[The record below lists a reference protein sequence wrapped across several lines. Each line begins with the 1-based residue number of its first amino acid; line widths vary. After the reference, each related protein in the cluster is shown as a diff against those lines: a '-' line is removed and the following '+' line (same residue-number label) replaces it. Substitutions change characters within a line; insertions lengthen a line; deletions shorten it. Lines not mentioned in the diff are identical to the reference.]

1 MKIRK
6 STCSA
11 NRDALKLA
19 LSLLA
24 AACLAWTANGAVV
37 TAADGDTVVIGT
49 DVANSTSY
57 ELVVTTGVQGVTLVL
72 PPADEQG
79 IATVWTRIYLK
90 GTGTASFAAAEG
102 QTPTA
107 IVIAAGLAADDSA
120 TLHVAAPD
128 VTMLGVGVINVANV
142 SGKLHYPV
150 ADIAQVTFANVAGEF
165 ALRGYCTARKVPT
178 DFVVKPGAEV
188 ALQGTNPL
196 GFGDAFTMADY
207 DLLVLSVDAIPST
220 CTVTVNPGRT
230 LYFKPCNTT
239 RGNFAA
245 YPWQWTGTAARAGNF
260 PVVLNGKGSR
270 ILCRN
275 VNSATLALLAAV
287 SGTGEVLFQSDST
300 VGEAQHV
307 FRGMTYRSIKSNP
320 VSIPI
325 NTAAEPVLP
334 AQHSWT
340 NKVAHWFD
348 ASDAATII
356 KYTYTKA
363 DSGLRNNFEGRYP
376 VVVGW
381 TDHVKGYSDKFL
393 YSRDAINGHWPY
405 ELPYLVEGGLN
416 GKNYLSFGEYY
427 NNIDMSQVDAQ
438 DCPAGVHI
446 SRWLQFVGPS
456 TTAVVGNKKPTGSY
470 TLLTGCKYCIM
481 VFGSQ
486 FGGGKSILG
495 DQEDKGSPRTTGN
508 MARGDSLITHNWFAY
523 TGYSITVDG
532 MLAKTTD
539 KPSGG
544 WQIVSLDM
552 SATNTVLDCLGGHF
566 VTKSTD
572 AGLLTG
578 RSLQMTGGQNYGEIL
593 FFDEVPTAAERAAC
607 EQYLAKK
614 WGLQCPEWD
623 ASFTELSGGG
633 PVSLA
638 DGVNSGRTGVEEVT
652 VAGNYFGTL
661 TVPAGKTLVVSDRP
675 APPSLYDVPQQDK
688 LVAWFD
694 PSLDG
699 AIDFHEHP
707 DAATGVARLYTRTA
721 SGVDKS
727 TGAYWMGMNA
737 QATGDSPT
745 GIGNSYG
752 RYPFLTDTSYL
763 AASGIGVSMPWMDF
777 SRNAP
782 GDGNGNTLRS
792 HVIPLKS
799 TDFTDGASTPMTF
812 RSLFMA
818 LDTSAGGG
826 NPVGDAVGF
835 DGAIKARA
843 GYGADYTKPIW
854 NANNT
859 VTMAHT
865 WLDTNEVNGTT
876 TGYNGCA
883 EVLGFETASDFTTH
897 RGLFFGYYNP
907 SGSNKNYEH
916 IGETLVYST
925 TLTDA
930 ERLTV
935 QEYLMAKWTGDMNGK
950 YTDLSR
956 ATVTGAGNVY
966 SPSLRN
972 LPTFDSGFT
981 GALAGGSNMTFTVD
995 WSRNPSAAVDAI
1007 TIDRALTIDAT
1018 CAVKVTLKGQAKAG
1032 TYTLLTVPS
1041 GALVGKTFALTLVN
1055 ETEKAA
1061 STKLVTSDTTLSL
1074 EILSQGTV
1082 LIVR

>member
-1 MKIRK
+1 
-6 STCSA
+6 
-11 NRDALKLA
+11 
-19 LSLLA
+19 
-24 AACLAWTANGAVV
+24 
-37 TAADGDTVVIGT
+37 
-49 DVANSTSY
+49 
-57 ELVVTTGVQGVTLVL
+57 
-72 PPADEQG
+72 
-79 IATVWTRIYLK
+79 
-90 GTGTASFAAAEG
+90 
-102 QTPTA
+102 
-107 IVIAAGLAADDSA
+107 
-120 TLHVAAPD
+120 PD
-128 VTMLGVGVINVANV
+128 VKKLGVGVINVANV

-150 ADIAQVTFANVAGEF
+150 ADIAHVTFANAAGKF

-178 DFVVKPGAEV
+178 DFTVESGAEV
-188 ALQGTNPL
+188 ALQGANPL
-196 GFGDAFTMADY
+196 RFGDAFTMADY
-207 DLLVLSVDAIPST
+207 DLLVLSADAIPST

-230 LYFKPCNTT
+230 LSFKPCDPTKGT
-239 RGNFAA
+239 FAA
-245 YPWQWTGTAARAGNF
+245 YPWQWTGIAARVGAF
-260 PVVLNGKGSR
+260 PVVLNGNGAR

-275 VNSATLALLAAV
+275 VNTARLTLLTTV
-287 SGTGEVLFQSDST
+287 SGTGEVLFLSDSQ
-300 VGEAQHV
+300 VDEAELV

-325 NTAAEPVLP
+325 NTATEPVL
-334 AQHSWT
+334 ASQHSWT

-348 ASDAATII
+348 ASDAATVI
-356 KYTYTKA
+356 KYTYTKSG
-363 DSGLRNNFEGRYP
+363 SGLRNKFEGTYP

-393 YSRDAINGHWPY
+393 YSRDAINGQYPY
-405 ELPYLVEGGLN
+405 DLPYLVEGGLN

-438 DCPAGVHI
+438 DCPADKHI
-446 SRWLQFVGPS
+446 QRWLQFVAPS
-456 TTAVVGNKKPTGSY
+456 TEAVVGNKKPTGGY

-508 MARGDSLITHNWFAY
+508 MARGDSFITQRWFAY
-523 TGYSITVDG
+523 EGYSITVDG
-532 MLAKTTD
+532 MPSNTSD
-539 KPSGG
+539 KPNGG

-578 RSLQMTGGQNYGEIL
+578 RSFQMTGGQNYAEIL

-607 EQYLAKK
+607 ERYLAEK

-623 ASFTELSGGG
+623 ASFTELSGAG

-638 DGVNSGRTGVEEVT
+638 DVLNPSRTGAEEVT

-675 APPSLYDVPQQDK
+675 APPSPYDVPQQGN

-699 AIDFHEHP
+699 AVDFNQN
-707 DAATGVARLYTRTA
+707 ASVTGGVARLYSRTA
-721 SGVDKS
+721 VGVDK
-727 TGAYWMGMNA
+727 TDGAYWMGM
-737 QATGDSPT
+737 QANG
-745 GIGNSYG
+745 GITASSG
-752 RYPFLTDTSYL
+752 RYPFLTETNYL
-763 AASGIGVSMPWMDF
+763 GAVGFSAPMKWLDFTKNASGD
-777 SRNAP
+777 NL
-782 GDGNGNTLRS
+782 GNTLRS
-792 HVIPLKS
+792 HALPDLDAAQTSSAV
-799 TDFTDGASTPMTF
+799 MTF

-826 NPVGDAVGF
+826 NPIGDEVGF
-835 DGAIKARA
+835 GGAIRPRS
-843 GYGADYTKPIW
+843 GTGADYTQPIW
-854 NANNT
+854 SANNT

-876 TGYNGCA
+876 AGYNGRA
-883 EVLGFETASDFTTH
+883 EVLGFETATDFTTH

-907 SGSNKNYEH
+907 NNSNKNYEH
-916 IGETLVYST
+916 IGETLIYST

-950 YTDLSR
+950 YTDLSK

-972 LPTFDSGFT
+972 LPAFDSGFT
-981 GALAGGSNMTFTVD
+981 GALSGGSNMTFTVD
-995 WSRNPSAAVDAI
+995 SSWNASAAVDAI
-1007 TIDRALTIDAT
+1007 TIDRALTLDAGQVT
-1018 CAVKVTLKGQAKAG
+1018 VKLKGEAKAG
-1032 TYTLLTVPS
+1032 SYALLTVPS
-1041 GALVGKTFALTLVN
+1041 GALAGKTFALTLVN
-1055 ETEKAA
+1055 ETGKAA
-1061 STKLVTSDTTLSL
+1061 SAKLVTSDTMLSL
-1074 EILSQGTV
+1074 EILSDGTV
-1082 LIVR
+1082 LVLR